1 MPPFVMH
8 IPGSPADHRSL
19 MQLACITRGG
29 QACWALLEGFSL
41 LAFDP
46 DMQARCITAER
57 EPQGRRMCINLP
69 MSAPR
74 PRQGRRLRAS
84 DRLGSVE

>member
-46 DMQARCITAER
+46 DMQATCITAEPEPEPGAKDVHQPADVGPSAAAGPPVTR
-57 EPQGRRMCINLP
+57 ERW
-69 MSAPR
+69 SW
-74 PRQGRRLRAS
+74 
-84 DRLGSVE
+84 LG